1 MRVDHWKLGLKK
13 LIAMHGTMCLR
24 IAKNPEKMECGF
36 EISGGK
42 FI

>member
-1 MRVDHWKLGLKK
+1 MRVDLWKLGLKR

-24 IAKNPEKMECGF
+24 IAKNPEKMEHGF